1 MVDTEL
7 PFSPRCRTPPLA
19 SMLGSIAL
27 LLFVL
32 LAPAAG
38 AEKPRLL
45 PPGDPDRRAVL
56 DELRPVLAL
65 SMRGPVEFR
74 VGFVKTL
81 QGWVHARVTP
91 QRPGGA
97 PIDIAETIY
106 AEDASMMD
114 GLVTDALF
122 RRRGDRWH
130 LIVHVVGPTDAASS
144 NWTIGDCP
152 YDLLIGPAPEETAR

>member
-1 MVDTEL
+1 MVDAEHQ
-7 PFSPRCRTPPLA
+7 SSARRRRHPLA
-19 SMLGSIAL
+19 SVPTLVAAL
-27 LLFVL
+27 LLGIL
-32 LAPAAG
+32 SPAAG

-56 DELRPVLAL
+56 DELRPALSL

-74 VGFVKTL
+74 VSFVKTL
-81 QGWVHARVTP
+81 QGWAHARVTP

-106 AEDASMMD
+106 AEDAGMMD
-114 GLVTDALF
+114 GLLTDALF
-122 RRRGDRWH
+122 RRQGERWY

-144 NWTIGDCP
+144 NWTTGGCP
-152 YDLLIGPAPEETAR
+152 YDLLIDRGVEETER

>member
-1 MVDTEL
+1 MAGEGTRS
-7 PFSPRCRTPPLA
+7 SPRCRKPPFA
-19 SMLGSIAL
+19 SMLAVFACL
-27 LLFVL
+27 CFVL
-32 LAPAAG
+32 LAPATG

-74 VGFVKTL
+74 VSFVKTL
-81 QGWVHARVTP
+81 QGWAHARVMP

-97 PIDIAETIY
+97 AIDIAQTIW
-106 AEDASMMD
+106 AEDAAMMD
-114 GLVTDALF
+114 GLLTDALF
-122 RRRGDRWH
+122 RRQGDRWR
-130 LIVHVVGPTDAASS
+130 LIVHVVGPTDAAAS

-152 YDLLIGPAPEETAR
+152 YDLLVGPAAEETAR